1 MYSYGYELA
10 EAAVTQFN
18 ICSHST
24 IFRDVKNDVNSQ
36 KAPKSQTLIE
46 SLYLK
51 LWSCQKKGLFYI

>member
-24 IFRDVKNDVNSQ
+24 IFGDVKNDVNSQ
-36 KAPKSQTLIE
+36 KAP
-46 SLYLK
+46 
-51 LWSCQKKGLFYI
+51 